1 MSVLPRLLA
10 LLEAPGGVSGEHLA
24 RELGVS
30 RAAVWKHIEKL
41 RALGLPVSARAG
53 EGYRCAAPVEWL
65 DAVRLRAALSPAAAA
80 CVAAVEVHF
89 EIDSTSSEL
98 QRRAQDGAPSGL
110 VCFAETQHGGRGR
123 RGRAWHSPLGA
134 NLYFSVLWRFDAG
147 LASLSG
153 LSLAVGVA
161 LAHALRTLGADV
173 GLKWPNDIVA
183 GGRKLGGVLVEV
195 GGEWQGPCHA
205 VVGVGLNLRM
215 GDARSAID
223 QPWTDLASLLGPRM
237 PTRERC
243 AVAVLDALLPA
254 LARFAGD
261 GAGEFLAQ
269 FAALD
274 VLAGREVQVQA
285 GEQRFA
291 ARADGIDDQGRLRVV
306 DASGATRLL
315 GSAEVTV
322 RAA

>member
-10 LLEAPGGVSGEHLA
+10 LLEAPGGVSGQRLA

-41 RALGLPVSARAG
+41 RLLGLPVAARAG
-53 EGYRCAAPVEWL
+53 EGYRCETPVEWL
-65 DAVRLRAALSPAAAA
+65 DAAGLRAALSPEAQAG
-80 CVAAVEVHF
+80 VSDLEVHF

-98 QRRAQDGAPSGL
+98 ARRAQAGAPSGA

-134 NLYFSVLWRFDAG
+134 NLYFSLLWRFDQG
-147 LASLSG
+147 LAALSG
-153 LSLAVGVA
+153 LSLVVGVA
-161 LAHALRTLGADV
+161 LAQALRAFGADV
-173 GLKWPNDIVA
+173 GLKWPNDLVA
-183 GGRKLGGVLVEV
+183 DDRKLGGVLVEV
-195 GGEWQGPCHA
+195 GGEWQGPCRA

-215 GDARSAID
+215 GATHAAID
-223 QPWTDLASLLGPRM
+223 QPWVDLATLLGDRM
-237 PTRERC
+237 PSRERC
-243 AVAVLDALLPA
+243 AAALLDTLLPA
-254 LARFAGD
+254 LTRFSRD
-261 GAGEFLAQ
+261 GAGESLAQ

-285 GEQRFA
+285 GARSFA
-291 ARADGIDDQGRLRVV
+291 ARAAGIDTEGRLRVV
-306 DASGATRLL
+306 DAAGETQLL